1 MAHSNV
7 PLNNEVPWDK
17 NPYIVEHQMEAVQ
30 VLVIINNLLLDIN
43 VNERKQTNQQTKSYI

>member
-17 NPYIVEHQMEAVQ
+17 NPYIVEHQMEVVQ
-30 VLVIINNLLLDIN
+30 VLVITNNLLLDIN